1 VRPGAEPKLS
11 TGVLRRDACGA
22 RCCGWSH
29 EVRPSVMAE
38 VRCGARGL
46 GARGEESLVRR
57 NLLVGR
63 SVRFKLSSLLTVKT
77 LTGMTTDLISDRLRV
92 DSR

>member
-38 VRCGARGL
+38 VRCMWGPGAGSQGRRGL
-46 GARGEESLVRR
+46 SCVATCWLVD
-57 NLLVGR
+57 L
-63 SVRFKLSSLLTVKT
+63 FA
-77 LTGMTTDLISDRLRV
+77 LISDRLRV

>member
-11 TGVLRRDACGA
+11 TGVLRATRVARGA
-22 RCCGWSH
+22 GWSH

-38 VRCGARGL
+38 VRCAVGARGL
-46 GARGEESLVRR
+46 GTRGEEVLTASH
-57 NLLVGR
+57 LLVGR
-63 SVRFKLSSLLTVKT
+63 SVPLIDLFA
-77 LTGMTTDLISDRLRV
+77 LISDRLRV

>member
-1 VRPGAEPKLS
+1 MRPGAEPKLS

-46 GARGEESLVRR
+46 GARGEEVSRASQPV
-57 NLLVGR
+57 VDR
-63 SVRFKLSSLLTVKT
+63 SVPLIDLFA
-77 LTGMTTDLISDRLRV
+77 LISDRLRV